1 MLHTVTIL
9 PDVNIYMT
17 ILLGFASLHNNI
29 PRIRMCTVHI
39 ENADFSGDSILFR
52 RLFKISQYC
61 TGTDTRMYNRLIK
74 KGLHIT

>member
-29 PRIRMCTVHI
+29 PRIRMCTAHI

-52 RLFKISQYC
+52 RLFNISQHC
-61 TGTDTRMYNRLIK
+61 AAKDIRMFNRLK
-74 KGLHIT
+74 EKDCT